1 MGFGRFGA
9 YHGCMPSRVL
19 SFARLLRLPNVFT
32 AFADIALAGCA
43 TGFIVEEPLT
53 ILLLCLASG
62 SLYLAGMVW
71 NDVFDR
77 REDAISQAFRPI
89 PSGQV
94 RTSTAVVLGIGLFI
108 LGGWLAAL
116 TYDPR
121 GSMEGWLAPPF
132 VAGLLMLAILLYD
145 GGLKRTPLGP
155 VAMGLCRALNVLL
168 GLSASPSSLT
178 NETLWLLP
186 AVTGTYIIGVTWF
199 ARTEEA
205 ESNRRQL
212 IWASGVMAL
221 ALALALVLRSRLP
234 ADSGTM
240 LFPYLLVGFG
250 FFVGLPLA
258 RAVQNP
264 GPKQVQTAIKRCVL
278 GLVALDAV
286 LATAFVGLPGL
297 AILLLLP
304 PALLLGKWVYS
315 T

>member
-1 MGFGRFGA
+1 
-9 YHGCMPSRVL
+9 MPSRVL

-94 RTSTAVVLGIGLFI
+94 RTSTAVVLGLGL
-108 LGGWLAAL
+108 LVVGNALAAAA
-116 TYDPR
+116 
-121 GSMEGWLAPPF
+121 SAVMPPQ
-132 VAGLLMLAILLYD
+132 ASPMLMAALLSLAILLYD

-212 IWASGVMAL
+212 ILASGVMAL

>member
-94 RTSTAVVLGIGLFI
+94 RTSTAVVLGLGL
-108 LGGWLAAL
+108 LVVGNALAAAA
-116 TYDPR
+116 
-121 GSMEGWLAPPF
+121 SAVMPPQ
-132 VAGLLMLAILLYD
+132 ASPMLMAALLSLAILLYD

-212 IWASGVMAL
+212 ILASGVMAL

>member
-94 RTSTAVVLGIGLFI
+94 RTSTAVVLGLGL
-108 LGGWLAAL
+108 LVVGNALAAAA
-116 TYDPR
+116 
-121 GSMEGWLAPPF
+121 SAVMPPQ
-132 VAGLLMLAILLYD
+132 ASPMLMAALLSLAILLYD

>member
-1 MGFGRFGA
+1 
-9 YHGCMPSRVL
+9 MPSRVL

-94 RTSTAVVLGIGLFI
+94 RTSTAVVLGLGL
-108 LGGWLAAL
+108 LVVGNALAAAA
-116 TYDPR
+116 
-121 GSMEGWLAPPF
+121 SAVMPPQ
-132 VAGLLMLAILLYD
+132 ASPMLMAALLSLAILLYD